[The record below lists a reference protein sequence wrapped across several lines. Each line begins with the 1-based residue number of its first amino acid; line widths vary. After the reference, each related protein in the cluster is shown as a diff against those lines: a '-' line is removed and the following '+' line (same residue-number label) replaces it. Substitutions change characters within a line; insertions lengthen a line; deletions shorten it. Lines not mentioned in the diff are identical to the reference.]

1 MSKKRILVVDD
12 EPLMREFIAET
23 LRRKKY
29 DVKAASNGT
38 EALDVLDSWIPDL
51 MVSDIKMPKM
61 NGLELLDKVSQNYS
75 SVDVIMITAYGTV
88 EDAVHAIKRG
98 AYDYLQK
105 PFTAEELTI
114 KIAKALEF
122 RGLTEE
128 NRYLRKELGGKY
140 SFNQIVGVS
149 PKMMKV
155 FEAMDM
161 VIDSRATVLIQ
172 GDSGTGKELVAR
184 AIHVNSPRK
193 NGTFVKIN
201 CAAMPET
208 LMESELFGHEK
219 GAFTGAI
226 KTTDGRFYQANGG
239 TLLLDEISEM
249 SHQMQAKLL
258 RVLQERE
265 FERVGGKDTIKVDI
279 RIIATTNRDLKEA
292 IKKEEF
298 REDLYYR
305 LNVFPIYLPKL
316 VERKGDVPLLLDH
329 FLKRFYEEYSKD
341 IKGISD
347 AAMERMVKY
356 HWPGNVRELENKL
369 ERAVIL
375 CNEPTIGVKHLFF
388 EDEDLLSPPPP
399 IMDVGAKTLREVEK
413 AVILRTLSEHDNNRT
428 RTAEML
434 GISIR
439 TLRNK
444 LREYRGE
451 SQSVAVAKVS

>member
-1 MSKKRILVVDD
+1 M
-12 EPLMREFIAET
+12 
-23 LRRKKY
+23 
-29 DVKAASNGT
+29 
-38 EALDVLDSWIPDL
+38 
-51 MVSDIKMPKM
+51 
-61 NGLELLDKVSQNYS
+61 
-75 SVDVIMITAYGTV
+75 
-88 EDAVHAIKRG
+88 
-98 AYDYLQK
+98 
-105 PFTAEELTI
+105 
-114 KIAKALEF
+114 
-122 RGLTEE
+122 
-128 NRYLRKELGGKY
+128 GGKY

-249 SHQMQAKLL
+249 SQQMQAKLL

-305 LNVFPIYLPKL
+305 LNVFPIYLPNL
-316 VERKGDVPLLLDH
+316 VERKGDVPLLMDH
-329 FLKRFYEEYSKD
+329 FLKHFCEEYSKD
-341 IKGISD
+341 IKGIND
-347 AAMERMVKY
+347 AATDRMVKY
-356 HWPGNVRELENKL
+356 QWPGNVRELENKL

-375 CNEPTIGVKHLFF
+375 CNEPTIGMKHLFF
-388 EDEDLLSPPPP
+388 EDEDLLAPPP

-413 AVILRTLSEHDNNRT
+413 AVILRTLSEHENNRT

-451 SQSVAVAKVS
+451 GQSAAGAKVS